1 MNESIYFHRER
12 TLQSNNNVSCDS
24 SAISLQNQETG
35 VGTQSPNG
43 FVDIHLEEQGQT
55 DQENHI
61 VQSKPLCQCLA
72 LKAIAHD
79 FVLAY
84 QNTHVLKWSLWWA
97 MATCGYLQVRVE
109 INTHVFFTENVIIL
123 YFGENVIVSYVLPVR

>member
-1 MNESIYFHRER
+1 M
-12 TLQSNNNVSCDS
+12 
-24 SAISLQNQETG
+24 QNQDTDL
-35 VGTQSPNG
+35 GTQSLNG

-97 MATCGYLQVRVE
+97 LATCGYLQVRVK
-109 INTHVFFTENVIIL
+109 INTNALLLKTFLIL
-123 YFGENVIVSYVLPVR
+123 CQKSYCFLCLTC